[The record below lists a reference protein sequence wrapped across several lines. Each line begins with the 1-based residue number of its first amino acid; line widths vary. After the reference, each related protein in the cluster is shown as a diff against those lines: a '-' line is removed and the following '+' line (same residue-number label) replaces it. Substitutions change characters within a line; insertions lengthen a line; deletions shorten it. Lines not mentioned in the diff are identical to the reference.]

1 MENLKET
8 VAKAFENKQPGKKYW
23 ALMLFCTEMELGIS
37 NKPNKWVNVRNL
49 FFTNGTEALNAYAE
63 IPNPPSQLIDG
74 ESPEELAQ
82 EMEDMLHNFDDEK
95 WLEENLYPYL

>member
-8 VAKAFENKQPGKKYW
+8 VAKASENKKPEKKYW
-23 ALMLFCTEMELGIS
+23 ALMLFCTEMEAGIS
-37 NKPNKWVNVRNL
+37 TKPNKWVNSLNL
-49 FFTNGTEALNAYAE
+49 FFTNGLEALEAYAN
-63 IPNPPSQLIDG
+63 IPNPASQLIDG

>member
-8 VAKAFENKQPGKKYW
+8 VAKAFENKQSEKKYW
-23 ALMLFCTEMELGIS
+23 ALMLFCTELESGIS
-37 NKPNKWVNVRNL
+37 TKPNKWVNVMNL
-49 FFTNGTEALNAYAE
+49 FFTNGLEALEAYAN
-63 IPNPPSQLIDG
+63 IPNPASQLVDG